1 MTVKSG
7 WEKPTNGPDWI
18 DVEMLMRAIG
28 GLHSGHVAVIVSP
41 DGIGSTGGV
50 DVAASM
56 LFDVLPGSALPVS
69 VVTHSA
75 WPCNTHR
82 TLAAHAF
89 SLLHDL
95 DYEISK
101 IYKNETLWE

>member
-1 MTVKSG
+1 
-7 WEKPTNGPDWI
+7 
-18 DVEMLMRAIG
+18 
-28 GLHSGHVAVIVSP
+28 
-41 DGIGSTGGV
+41 
-50 DVAASM
+50 
-56 LFDVLPGSALPVS
+56 

-101 IYKNETLWE
+101 IYKNEALWE